1 MNTLT
6 LIFLLISG
14 VLMFGTVIAI
24 YVTNVT
30 ARQRGVPRW
39 VYALGLATLLAWFA
53 AVLTVL

>member
-6 LIFLLISG
+6 IIFLLISG
-14 VLMFGTVIAI
+14 VLMFATVIAI

-30 ARQRGVPRW
+30 VKQGGVPRW